1 MIEIS
6 PSYALNKSN
15 VNILDIQAFYA
26 ENQSNIIT
34 LDIRPLYTENQPK
47 IEVATSDISGAITA
61 LAAAQEA
68 ERLRNQTENFYQLTN
83 DNKILATEAATQ
95 AQLWAEGEEPGG
107 PGTRSA
113 KAWAESIPAIGADVK
128 TLFGSKQDTLV
139 PGVTL
144 KTINGVSLL
153 GAGDLSVSGP
163 AGSSSVRVKAGADIG
178 GHRVVTLDEQGRA
191 VYASPA
197 LMRDVNRVLGL
208 TMHAAVTDADID
220 VLRDGDA
227 VEPSWSWDLSKPIY
241 LGQDGTLV
249 QQIAP
254 ESTFTLIVGFPISAT
269 KMYFSIG
276 TSIINS

>member
-26 ENQSNIIT
+26 EN
-34 LDIRPLYTENQPK
+34 RPK

-113 KAWAESIPAIGADVK
+113 KAWVESIPAI
-128 TLFGSKQDTLV
+128 
-139 PGVTL
+139 
-144 KTINGVSLL
+144 IGVSISTDPDNRLTT
-153 GAGDLSVSGP
+153 GSDAGLYVP
-163 AGSSSVRVKAGADIG
+163 
-178 GHRVVTLDEQGRA
+178 E
-191 VYASPA
+191 
-197 LMRDVNRVLGL
+197 L
-208 TMHAAVTDADID
+208 TVDPLAYYII
-220 VLRDGDA
+220 
-227 VEPSWSWDLSKPIY
+227 SK
-241 LGQDGTLV
+241 
-249 QQIAP
+249 
-254 ESTFTLIVGFPISAT
+254 S
-269 KMYFSIG
+269 
-276 TSIINS
+276 

>member
-26 ENQSNIIT
+26 EN
-34 LDIRPLYTENQPK
+34 RPK

-113 KAWAESIPAIGADVK
+113 KAWVESIPKIIG
-128 TLFGSKQDTLV
+128 V
-139 PGVTL
+139 PG
-144 KTINGVSLL
+144 S
-153 GAGDLSVSGP
+153 
-163 AGSSSVRVKAGADIG
+163 
-178 GHRVVTLDEQGRA
+178 
-191 VYASPA
+191 Y
-197 LMRDVNRVLGL
+197 M
-208 TMHAAVTDADID
+208 
-220 VLRDGDA
+220 
-227 VEPSWSWDLSKPIY
+227 
-241 LGQDGTLV
+241 
-249 QQIAP
+249 
-254 ESTFTLIVGFPISAT
+254 
-269 KMYFSIG
+269 SI
-276 TSIINS
+276 

>member
-26 ENQSNIIT
+26 EN
-34 LDIRPLYTENQPK
+34 RPK

-113 KAWAESIPAIGADVK
+113 KAWVESIPAIIGVLSISTDPDNRL
-128 TLFGSKQDTLV
+128 TTGSDAGLYV
-139 PGVTL
+139 P
-144 KTINGVSLL
+144 
-153 GAGDLSVSGP
+153 
-163 AGSSSVRVKAGADIG
+163 
-178 GHRVVTLDEQGRA
+178 E
-191 VYASPA
+191 
-197 LMRDVNRVLGL
+197 L
-208 TMHAAVTDADID
+208 TVDPLAYYII
-220 VLRDGDA
+220 
-227 VEPSWSWDLSKPIY
+227 SK
-241 LGQDGTLV
+241 
-249 QQIAP
+249 
-254 ESTFTLIVGFPISAT
+254 S
-269 KMYFSIG
+269 
-276 TSIINS
+276 

>member
-15 VNILDIQAFYA
+15 VNILDIQVFYA
-26 ENQSNIIT
+26 
-34 LDIRPLYTENQPK
+34 ENQPK

-113 KAWAESIPAIGADVK
+113 KAWVESIPAIIGV
-128 TLFGSKQDTLV
+128 LGSYM
-139 PGVTL
+139 
-144 KTINGVSLL
+144 
-153 GAGDLSVSGP
+153 
-163 AGSSSVRVKAGADIG
+163 SVRVKAGADIG

>member
-15 VNILDIQAFYA
+15 VNTLDIQAFYA
-26 ENQSNIIT
+26 
-34 LDIRPLYTENQPK
+34 ENQPK

-68 ERLRNQTENFYQLTN
+68 ERLRNQTENFYQ
-83 DNKILATEAATQ
+83 LATEAATQ

-144 KTINGVSLL
+144 KTINGASLL

>member
-26 ENQSNIIT
+26 
-34 LDIRPLYTENQPK
+34 ENQPK

-113 KAWAESIPAIGADVK
+113 KAWVESIPAIIG
-128 TLFGSKQDTLV
+128 V
-139 PGVTL
+139 PGSYMSISTDPDNRL
-144 KTINGVSLL
+144 TTGSD
-153 GAGDLSVSGP
+153 AGLYVP
-163 AGSSSVRVKAGADIG
+163 
-178 GHRVVTLDEQGRA
+178 E
-191 VYASPA
+191 
-197 LMRDVNRVLGL
+197 L
-208 TMHAAVTDADID
+208 TVDPLAYYII
-220 VLRDGDA
+220 
-227 VEPSWSWDLSKPIY
+227 SK
-241 LGQDGTLV
+241 
-249 QQIAP
+249 
-254 ESTFTLIVGFPISAT
+254 S
-269 KMYFSIG
+269 
-276 TSIINS
+276 

>member
-15 VNILDIQAFYA
+15 VNIL
-26 ENQSNIIT
+26 T

-113 KAWAESIPAIGADVK
+113 KAWVESIPAI
-128 TLFGSKQDTLV
+128 
-139 PGVTL
+139 
-144 KTINGVSLL
+144 IGVSISTDPDNRLTT
-153 GAGDLSVSGP
+153 GSDAGLYVP
-163 AGSSSVRVKAGADIG
+163 
-178 GHRVVTLDEQGRA
+178 E
-191 VYASPA
+191 
-197 LMRDVNRVLGL
+197 L
-208 TMHAAVTDADID
+208 TVDPLAYYII
-220 VLRDGDA
+220 
-227 VEPSWSWDLSKPIY
+227 SK
-241 LGQDGTLV
+241 
-249 QQIAP
+249 
-254 ESTFTLIVGFPISAT
+254 S
-269 KMYFSIG
+269 
-276 TSIINS
+276 

>member
-15 VNILDIQAFYA
+15 VNIL
-26 ENQSNIIT
+26 T

-113 KAWAESIPAIGADVK
+113 KAWVESIPAIIGVLSISTDPDNRL
-128 TLFGSKQDTLV
+128 TTGSDAGLYV
-139 PGVTL
+139 P
-144 KTINGVSLL
+144 
-153 GAGDLSVSGP
+153 
-163 AGSSSVRVKAGADIG
+163 
-178 GHRVVTLDEQGRA
+178 E
-191 VYASPA
+191 
-197 LMRDVNRVLGL
+197 L
-208 TMHAAVTDADID
+208 TVDPLAYYII
-220 VLRDGDA
+220 
-227 VEPSWSWDLSKPIY
+227 SK
-241 LGQDGTLV
+241 
-249 QQIAP
+249 
-254 ESTFTLIVGFPISAT
+254 S
-269 KMYFSIG
+269 
-276 TSIINS
+276 

>member
-15 VNILDIQAFYA
+15 VNI
-26 ENQSNIIT
+26 

-113 KAWAESIPAIGADVK
+113 KAWVESIPAI
-128 TLFGSKQDTLV
+128 
-139 PGVTL
+139 
-144 KTINGVSLL
+144 IGVSISTDPDNRLTT
-153 GAGDLSVSGP
+153 GSDAGLYVP
-163 AGSSSVRVKAGADIG
+163 
-178 GHRVVTLDEQGRA
+178 E
-191 VYASPA
+191 
-197 LMRDVNRVLGL
+197 L
-208 TMHAAVTDADID
+208 TVDPLAYYII
-220 VLRDGDA
+220 
-227 VEPSWSWDLSKPIY
+227 SK
-241 LGQDGTLV
+241 
-249 QQIAP
+249 
-254 ESTFTLIVGFPISAT
+254 S
-269 KMYFSIG
+269 
-276 TSIINS
+276 

>member
-15 VNILDIQAFYA
+15 VNILDIQVFYA
-26 ENQSNIIT
+26 
-34 LDIRPLYTENQPK
+34 ENQPK

-113 KAWAESIPAIGADVK
+113 KAWVESIPAIIG
-128 TLFGSKQDTLV
+128 
-139 PGVTL
+139 
-144 KTINGVSLL
+144 
-153 GAGDLSVSGP
+153 
-163 AGSSSVRVKAGADIG
+163 GSSSVRVKAGADIG

>member
-26 ENQSNIIT
+26 EN
-34 LDIRPLYTENQPK
+34 RPK

-113 KAWAESIPAIGADVK
+113 KAWVESILAIIG
-128 TLFGSKQDTLV
+128 V
-139 PGVTL
+139 PGSYKSISTDPDNRL
-144 KTINGVSLL
+144 TTGSD
-153 GAGDLSVSGP
+153 AGLYVP
-163 AGSSSVRVKAGADIG
+163 
-178 GHRVVTLDEQGRA
+178 E
-191 VYASPA
+191 
-197 LMRDVNRVLGL
+197 L
-208 TMHAAVTDADID
+208 TVDPLAYYII
-220 VLRDGDA
+220 
-227 VEPSWSWDLSKPIY
+227 SK
-241 LGQDGTLV
+241 
-249 QQIAP
+249 
-254 ESTFTLIVGFPISAT
+254 S
-269 KMYFSIG
+269 
-276 TSIINS
+276 

>member
-26 ENQSNIIT
+26 
-34 LDIRPLYTENQPK
+34 ENQPK

-113 KAWAESIPAIGADVK
+113 KAWVESIPAI
-128 TLFGSKQDTLV
+128 
-139 PGVTL
+139 
-144 KTINGVSLL
+144 IGVSISTDPDNRLTT
-153 GAGDLSVSGP
+153 GSDAGLYVP
-163 AGSSSVRVKAGADIG
+163 
-178 GHRVVTLDEQGRA
+178 E
-191 VYASPA
+191 
-197 LMRDVNRVLGL
+197 L
-208 TMHAAVTDADID
+208 TVDPLAYYII
-220 VLRDGDA
+220 
-227 VEPSWSWDLSKPIY
+227 SK
-241 LGQDGTLV
+241 
-249 QQIAP
+249 
-254 ESTFTLIVGFPISAT
+254 S
-269 KMYFSIG
+269 
-276 TSIINS
+276 

>member
-26 ENQSNIIT
+26 EN
-34 LDIRPLYTENQPK
+34 RPK

-113 KAWAESIPAIGADVK
+113 KAWVESIRAIIG
-128 TLFGSKQDTLV
+128 V
-139 PGVTL
+139 PGSYKSISTDPDNRL
-144 KTINGVSLL
+144 TTGSD
-153 GAGDLSVSGP
+153 AGLYVP
-163 AGSSSVRVKAGADIG
+163 
-178 GHRVVTLDEQGRA
+178 E
-191 VYASPA
+191 
-197 LMRDVNRVLGL
+197 L
-208 TMHAAVTDADID
+208 TVDPLAYYII
-220 VLRDGDA
+220 
-227 VEPSWSWDLSKPIY
+227 SK
-241 LGQDGTLV
+241 
-249 QQIAP
+249 
-254 ESTFTLIVGFPISAT
+254 S
-269 KMYFSIG
+269 
-276 TSIINS
+276 